1 MMTYLVIGLCIFLL
15 LVVIFISAK
24 PISMGI
30 EARRNINDKSDTN
43 LEEKEELIENYDKN
57 IDKNSLSDE
66 LTKLND
72 LKKEGILSEEEY
84 KKAKEKILS

>member
-1 MMTYLVIGLCIFLL
+1 MTYLVIGLCIFLL

-30 EARRNINDKSDTN
+30 EARRNINDKSDIN
-43 LEEKEELIENYDKN
+43 VERKEELIENYDKN
-57 IDKNSLSDE
+57 IDKNSISDE
-66 LTKLND
+66 ITKLND
-72 LKKEGILSEEEY
+72 LKNEGILSEEEY

>member
-1 MMTYLVIGLCIFLL
+1 MTYLVIGLCIFLL

-30 EARRNINDKSDTN
+30 EARRNINDKSDTD
-43 LEEKEELIENYDKN
+43 LEGKEELIEDYDKN
-57 IDKNSLSDE
+57 IDKNSISDE
-66 LTKLND
+66 ITKLND
-72 LKKEGILSEEEY
+72 LKNEGILSEEEY